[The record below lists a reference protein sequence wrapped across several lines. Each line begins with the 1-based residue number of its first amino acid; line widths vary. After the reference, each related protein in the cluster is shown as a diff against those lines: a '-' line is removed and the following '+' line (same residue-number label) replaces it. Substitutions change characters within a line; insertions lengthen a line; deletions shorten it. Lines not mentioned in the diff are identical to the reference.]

1 MPLQRAPR
9 RDPLVVGIV
18 NATPD
23 SFYDGGKYD
32 PVAHA
37 RQLVEEGAD
46 WLDVGGESTR
56 PGAAVVDA
64 LEEWDRVAPVFEA
77 MRGKVTLSID
87 TTKAEVAEHA
97 AAAGATV
104 LNDVRG
110 LEDPAM
116 VEVSRRFE
124 TTIVMHSRG
133 TPETMGSLT
142 QYTDVVREVRDWLV
156 ERAARAQSPSVL
168 IDPGIGFAKTAE
180 QSLKLLHGTAVL
192 VETGLDVLVG
202 ASRKSFIG
210 RALGQSSPEHRLPGS
225 LAAVAAAYHRG
236 AMAFRVHDVRATK
249 ELLRMLQAIERA

>member
-1 MPLQRAPR
+1 VPLRE
-9 RDPLVVGIV
+9 PLVVGIV

-23 SFYDGGKYD
+23 SFYDGGAYD

-37 RQLVEEGAD
+37 RQLVDEGAD
-46 WLDVGGESTR
+46 WLDIGGESTR
-56 PGAAVVDA
+56 PGAAPVSA

-77 MRGKVTLSID
+77 LRSKVALSID
-87 TTKAEVAEHA
+87 TTKREVAEHA
-97 AAAGATV
+97 AAAGATI

-110 LEDPAM
+110 LEDPEM

-133 TPETMGSLT
+133 TPETMGRLT
-142 QYTDVVREVRDWLV
+142 DYGDVVREVRDWLV

-180 QSLKLLHGTAVL
+180 QSMQLLKGTRLL
-192 VETGLDVLVG
+192 VETGHDVLVG

-210 RALGQSSPEHRLPGS
+210 RALGLSSPEHRLPGS

-236 AMAFRVHDVRATK
+236 AMAFRVHDVRATR
-249 ELLRMLQAIERA
+249 ELLRMLQGIDRA

>member
-1 MPLQRAPR
+1 VPLPH

-37 RQLVEEGAD
+37 QALVDEGAD

-56 PGAAVVDA
+56 PGASPVSA

-77 MRGKVTLSID
+77 MRGRVRLSID
-87 TTKAEVAEHA
+87 TTKPEVAEHA

-110 LEDPAM
+110 LEEPAM

-133 TPETMGSLT
+133 TPETMGQLT
-142 QYTDVVREVRDWLV
+142 DYADIVREVRDWLV

-180 QSLKLLHGTAVL
+180 QSLKLLQGTAVL
-192 VETGLDVLVG
+192 VETGLDVLIG

-210 RALGQSSPEHRLPGS
+210 RALGRPSPEDRLPGS
-225 LAAVAAAYHRG
+225 LGAVAAAYHRG

-249 ELLRMLQAIERA
+249 ELLRMLQAIGRA